1 MKPSQQPGGVFS
13 GHKILLVDDNEDA
26 VELLAEWFRMR
37 GATVE
42 TALDGLSA
50 LETAKRFEPEVALL
64 DLGLPAMNGYELA
77 RRLRAQKEHREILL
91 IAVTGYGEQSA
102 RDETNAAG
110 FDDHCVKPLDLG
122 QFERRL
128 RERLAQRA
136 ATRSTRS
143 T

>member
-1 MKPSQQPGGVFS
+1 MRTSQPSAGVFG

-42 TALDGLSA
+42 TALDGPSA
-50 LETAKRFEPEVALL
+50 LETAKRFGPEIALL

-77 RRLRAQKEHREILL
+77 RRLRAQEEHREMLL

-102 RDETNAAG
+102 RDETTAAG

-122 QFERRL
+122 VFELRL
-128 RERLAQRA
+128 RERLAKRRPSA
-136 ATRSTRS
+136 
-143 T
+143 